1 LHPSSALLVC
11 LITMI
16 AIQFLGLA
24 GLALAIPVLLL
35 ALRNSLA
42 GWWRLLR
49 RMRWLLLSVWLILA
63 YGTAGD
69 ALFEQEW
76 MPTHEGARVA
86 SLHVVHLALML
97 GCLAGL
103 FDALGRQGLLIALQ
117 SLLQPWSRFG
127 MASERLV
134 VRLSLVMQNLQADLP
149 KGAWRQMLD
158 GSFGAGGGC
167 ETLRVEVPAWRA
179 ADYLVC
185 VAALLFAGLA
195 ISLG

>member
-1 LHPSSALLVC
+1 LLVC
-11 LITMI
+11 LITMV

-35 ALRNSLA
+35 ALRSSFA
-42 GWWRLLR
+42 GWGRLLR

-63 YGTAGD
+63 YGSAGD

-76 MPTHEGARVA
+76 MPTHEGARAA

-97 GCLAGL
+97 ACLAGL

-117 SLLQPWSRFG
+117 SLLQPWSRLG

-149 KGAWRQMLD
+149 KGAWRNMLD
-158 GSFGAGGGC
+158 GNFAAGDAG
-167 ETLRVEVPAWRA
+167 EILRVEVPAWKT
-179 ADYLVC
+179 ADYLAC
-185 VAALLFAGLA
+185 VGALVFAGLA